1 MPVSLFTPRLSLPLG
16 TLACLAVLL
25 ACDGGLRGT
34 PVDEPRDDGLD
45 CVCTLPSGTCEDEF
59 VDSGVD
65 RDGIPALRDPNLTA
79 AEPAHLDQGG
89 YLADNSRVIGLL
101 VAGRP
106 LAVPHNIL
114 RHHEIANLTFKG
126 KNLAI
131 TYCPLTG
138 SALAFD
144 RSTVDGAEFVVS
156 GLLLKNNLVMIE
168 ESANESLRSQM
179 NREANCGPKAGASL
193 MQWPVVDIQWGQ
205 WTALYPDTKVIAEDT
220 GFDFN
225 YHPSANPYE
234 GYERP
239 TNDHLF
245 VPMPIDE
252 RRPPKERVLGL
263 PRQNGASPIFSRN
276 SPRRLSGYSPPPS
289 GVSPSSSS
297 GTARPGRPWPTP
309 PLSTVGVYRSRCA
322 TRPSSTRR
330 SRAPG
335 R

>member
-1 MPVSLFTPRLSLPLG
+1 MPRRAPRLRWRP
-16 TLACLAVLL
+16 A
-25 ACDGGLRGT
+25 GT

-65 RDGIPALRDPNLTA
+65 RDGIPALRDPNLTT

-114 RHHEIANLTFKG
+114 WHHEIANLTFKG

-168 ESANESLRSQM
+168 ESANESLRSQL
-179 NREANCGPKAGASL
+179 NHPRLEVGGFESRL
-193 MQWPVVDIQWGQ
+193 
-205 WTALYPDTKVIAEDT
+205 KV
-220 GFDFN
+220 G
-225 YHPSANPYE
+225 
-234 GYERP
+234 
-239 TNDHLF
+239 
-245 VPMPIDE
+245 
-252 RRPPKERVLGL
+252 
-263 PRQNGASPIFSRN
+263 
-276 SPRRLSGYSPPPS
+276 
-289 GVSPSSSS
+289 
-297 GTARPGRPWPTP
+297 
-309 PLSTVGVYRSRCA
+309 
-322 TRPSSTRR
+322 
-330 SRAPG
+330 
-335 R
+335 